1 MRFLVVA
8 GFAESLL
15 GFRAPLIA
23 ALQAHGFEVHVAAP
37 GLSPAHPSFARLQA
51 KGLTAHG
58 FPMQRTGTNPVADLG
73 TLFALYRLMRSVH
86 PDHFLAYTI
95 KAVVYGSLA
104 AKLAGVSRR
113 FALITGLGQ
122 AFRLGD
128 GPRTRL
134 EAIAT
139 GLYRLSLASVHG
151 VFFQNPD
158 DEALFRKEGVLRR
171 GAVSHVVAGS
181 GIDLAEF
188 RLAPLPQGEVR
199 FLLIARLLVGKGVR
213 IYAEAARIVK
223 ALHPKVS
230 FALVG
235 WIDENPDAIG
245 AEELEEWIGS
255 GIVDYLG
262 RLEDVRPAIAASHV
276 FVLPSFYREGTP
288 RTALEALAMGRPV
301 ITTDAPGC
309 RETVDDGV
317 NGYLLP
323 VKSVDSLVRAALNF
337 IEDHPLIS
345 SMGSRSRALAEEK
358 YDVHKVNAAML
369 RGMGIECE
377 G

>member
-1 MRFLVVA
+1 MA

-23 ALQAHGFEVHVAAP
+23 ALQARGFDVHVAAP
-37 GLSPAHPSFARLQA
+37 GLSSAHPSFARLQA
-51 KGLTAHG
+51 KGLTTHE
-58 FPMQRTGTNPVADLG
+58 FRMQRTGTNPVADLR
-73 TLFALYRLMRSVH
+73 TLFALYSLMRSVR
-86 PDHFLAYTI
+86 PDYFLAYTI

-104 AKLAGVSRR
+104 AKLAGVPRR

-139 GLYRLSLASVHG
+139 SLYRLSLACVHG

-158 DEALFRKEGVLRR
+158 DEALFRTEGVLRKA
-171 GAVSHVVAGS
+171 AVSHVVAGS

-188 RLAPLPQGEVR
+188 RVAPLLQGDVR

-213 IYAEAARIVK
+213 VYADAARKVK
-223 ALHPKVS
+223 AIHPKAT

-235 WIDENPDAIG
+235 WIDENPDSIG
-245 AEELEEWIGS
+245 AEELDEWVRS
-255 GIVDYLG
+255 GTIDYLG
-262 RLEDVRPAIAASHV
+262 RLEDVRPAIAASSV

-288 RTALEALAMGRPV
+288 RTVLEALAMGRPV

-309 RETVDDGV
+309 RETVSDGV
-317 NGYLLP
+317 NGYLIP
-323 VKSVDSLVRAALNF
+323 VKSVDRLVHAALSL
-337 IEDHPLIS
+337 IEKPTLIS

-358 YDVHKVNAAML
+358 YDVHKVNATML
-369 RGMGIECE
+369 RGMGVACE